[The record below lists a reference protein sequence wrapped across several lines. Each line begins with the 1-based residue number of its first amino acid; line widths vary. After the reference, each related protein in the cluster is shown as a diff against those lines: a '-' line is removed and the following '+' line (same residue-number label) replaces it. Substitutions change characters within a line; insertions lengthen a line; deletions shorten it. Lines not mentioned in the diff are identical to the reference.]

1 MHNVIFIS
9 CKLTIRGIRQGC
21 HLSSLIFIL
30 ATEVYSCKIRQ
41 SKCIK
46 GIAIPN
52 DKDEK
57 LTQYADDLTL
67 FLSDESSITKA
78 LSYVHDFYVLSG
90 LKLNKEITQAMWIAL

>member
-21 HLSSLIFIL
+21 PLSLIFVL

-46 GIAIPN
+46 GIPLPN
-52 DKDEK
+52 DKEAK

-67 FLSDESSITKA
+67 FLSDENSITKA
-78 LSYVHDFYVLSG
+78 FLYAHDIYAIRQGRVQDF
-90 LKLNKEITQAMWIAL
+90 